1 MNAERKE
8 QRRAFNEALRARL
21 KLVAAER
28 GVSDAD
34 MKWIGRLRHDDLVT
48 FVSKYRLSW
57 DWVLC
62 GDGPKDRSATKA
74 IRWSPRVI
82 QGGLR

>member
-34 MKWIGRLRHDDLVT
+34 MKWIGPT
-48 FVSKYRLSW
+48 E
-57 DWVLC
+57 
-62 GDGPKDRSATKA
+62 A
-74 IRWSPRVI
+74 
-82 QGGLR
+82 